1 MAAEYSL
8 SDSSPRVYLTAHS
21 INIASGAMNLRV
33 TFGWLCGLA
42 VLAASIARLTA
53 QEGVRSTQGF
63 PPAEPVAENLQ
74 PATTNLPAHDAA
86 GTGTQPSQGEAA
98 THEKAEGGGA
108 PPGTYVSSWLL
119 DIVKLA
125 QAGINRDVMLTFID
139 SAGTFNLDADQI
151 IYLHELKVPTEVI
164 TAMMQHDAEIV
175 SGLRAPGGAVSGSV
189 PGFNI
194 RFAQTESP
202 SASITNRGSAAT
214 AALPVAAKPKAE
226 AVQAESPPPV
236 WREFEPQR
244 QRPNTPA
251 VVSPVRLPY
260 AVQLLDPIIII
271 PGEVRAPNLLVIELF
286 P

>member
-1 MAAEYSL
+1 MASEYSL
-8 SDSSPRVYLTAHS
+8 PDLSQIVYLTAHS
-21 INIASGAMNLRV
+21 INFASGAMNLRV
-33 TFGWLCGLA
+33 TFRWLCGLA

-53 QEGVRSTQGF
+53 QEGVKSTQSF

-74 PATTNLPAHDAA
+74 PAATNLPAPGAA
-86 GTGTQPSQGEAA
+86 GSGTQPSQAEPA
-98 THEKAEGGGA
+98 THEKAESGQT

-151 IYLHELKVPTEVI
+151 VYLHELKIPSEVI

-175 SGLRAPGGAVSGSV
+175 SGSRAPGGAVSGSE

-194 RFAQTESP
+194 RFAQIKTP
-202 SASITNRGSAAT
+202 STGITT
-214 AALPVAAKPKAE
+214 AASAGAVALPGAARP
-226 AVQAESPPPV
+226 QAGAAQAQSPPPV
-236 WREFEPQR
+236 WREFALQR
-244 QRPNTPA
+244 QTADTPA

-271 PGEVRAPNLLVIELF
+271 PGEVRAPNLVVIELF